1 MSRESDMSDPKGKTI
16 KRTNLKFI
24 EGSSSFAALLCQEG
38 DAIRRDMRMNL
49 DLEESASGRL

>member
-1 MSRESDMSDPKGKTI
+1 MSDPKGKTI

-24 EGSSSFAALLCQEG
+24 EGSSSFAALLRQEG

-49 DLEESASGRL
+49 DLEESTSGRL